1 MNVDVSVIDNKSYI
15 EVDRITKNGKTFVFL
30 VNSINKTDFIIRK
43 LLAEDG
49 DIYYV
54 GLDSN
59 EEFDLA
65 LMYFTKKH
73 EDILAE
79 DGKEG

>member
-79 DGKEG
+79 DGK

>member
-73 EDILAE
+73 EDILAD